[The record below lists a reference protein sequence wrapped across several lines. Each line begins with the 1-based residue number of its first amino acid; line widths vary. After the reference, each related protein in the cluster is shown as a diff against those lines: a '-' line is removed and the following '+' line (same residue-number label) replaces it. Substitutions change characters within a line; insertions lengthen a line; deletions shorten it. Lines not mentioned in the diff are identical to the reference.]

1 MSYFRKLTAAETLPR
16 TSYNTRFG
24 GQKVPTTHT
33 PIACTQVTVCRS
45 VCKCTP
51 VSEQI
56 RRGPTILTRTGLPAA
71 RTLGRKR
78 PPLSRRSGRSHRCIW
93 VRRTRSQRSKGDGYG
108 QLFGGSN
115 IGVSSIPSSKICF
128 HKACEAFRTNTASA
142 GHK

>member
-24 GQKVPTTHT
+24 GQKVPSTHT
-33 PIACTQVTVCRS
+33 PIACTQVTACRS
-45 VCKCTP
+45 GCKCRL
-51 VSEQI
+51 VSGQI
-56 RRGPTILTRTGLPAA
+56 RRGPTVLTRTGLPGH

-78 PPLSRRSGRSHRCIW
+78 PPWSRRSGRSRRCIW

-108 QLFGGSN
+108 QSVGDSN

-128 HKACEAFRTNTASA
+128 HKACEAFRRDTASA
-142 GHK
+142 GHR

>member
-16 TSYNTRFG
+16 TSYNTRFD
-24 GQKVPTTHT
+24 GQKVPSTHT
-33 PIACTQVTVCRS
+33 PIACTQVTVCKS
-45 VCKCTP
+45 GCKCRL
-51 VSEQI
+51 VWEQI
-56 RRGPTILTRTGLPAA
+56 RRGPTVLTRTGLPAA

-78 PPLSRRSGRSHRCIW
+78 PPLSMRSGRFRKSIW

-108 QLFGGSN
+108 QSVGGSN

-128 HKACEAFRTNTASA
+128 HKACEAFRTHTASA